1 VSGAALLH
9 RLAAAPRPSR
19 RRLLRGSDLAVLYAG
34 VVLVIAIA
42 LHASPDHLQV
52 RFVQD
57 TSSNLVNLR
66 HSPLRV
72 LLLSALVVPD
82 VEGLL
87 ILVPLLLVLTASTRW
102 LGRGPTLVA
111 LAFGHVGATLFVATL
126 LLAGV
131 TNGRLDPS
139 IAHAPD
145 VGVSYA
151 LAGVFGMLVA
161 RVPRRWRWAWVLA
174 PTAGLVVVLL
184 VAPDFTAV
192 GHLTALA
199 IGFGLGAVAHRA
211 AGPARDRPDAG

>member
-9 RLAAAPRPSR
+9 RLTATPRSR
-19 RRLLRGSDLAVLYAG
+19 GRGLLRGSDLAVLYAL
-34 VVLVIAIA
+34 VVLAVAVA
-42 LHASPDHLQV
+42 LHASPDHLQR

-87 ILVPLLLVLTASTRW
+87 ILVPLVLALTASTRW

-111 LAFGHVGATLFVATL
+111 LVFGHVGATLFVATL
-126 LLAGV
+126 LVAGV

-139 IAHAPD
+139 VARAPD

-151 LAGVFGMLVA
+151 LAGVFGMLAA
-161 RVPRRWRWAWVLA
+161 RVPRRWRWAWVLV
-174 PTAGLVVVLL
+174 PTAGLGIVLL

-211 AGPARDRPDAG
+211 AGTGPART

>member
-1 VSGAALLH
+1 
-9 RLAAAPRPSR
+9 
-19 RRLLRGSDLAVLYAG
+19 
-34 VVLVIAIA
+34 VLVVAVA
-42 LHASPDHLQV
+42 LHAAPDHLQV

-87 ILVPLLLVLTASTRW
+87 ILVPLLVVLTASTRW

-111 LAFGHVGATLFVATL
+111 LVFGHVGATLFVATL

-139 IAHAPD
+139 VARAPD

-151 LAGVFGMLVA
+151 LAGVFGMLAA

-174 PTAGLVVVLL
+174 PTAGLGIVLL

-192 GHLTALA
+192 GHLTALGV
-199 IGFGLGAVAHRA
+199 GFGLGAVAHRA
-211 AGPARDRPDAG
+211 AAPGRGSGGGPGAG